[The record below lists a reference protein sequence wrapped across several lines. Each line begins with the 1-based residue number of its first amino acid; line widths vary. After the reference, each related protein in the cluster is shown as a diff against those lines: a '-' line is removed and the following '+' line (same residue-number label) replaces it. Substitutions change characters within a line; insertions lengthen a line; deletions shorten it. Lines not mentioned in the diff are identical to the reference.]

1 MAFLHREQQIGML
14 AHGAAG
20 EYTVD
25 YDAHTH
31 TIGGAR
37 LQNDDLSL
45 RLDAGARRFL
55 ARTDHRGVTTH
66 DGQRRLHL
74 GLVSVYRPLGSSSTR
89 DDSRIVAPMPGRVVV
104 VKASPGQAVKAG
116 QELIVIEAMK
126 MELAIKSPRDGI
138 VAALHAAAG
147 DLVEADAV
155 LATLEA
161 E

>member
-1 MAFLHREQQIGML
+1 ML

-20 EYTVD
+20 EYRVE
-25 YDAHTH
+25 YQGRTH
-31 TIGGAR
+31 AISGAR

-45 RLDAGARRFL
+45 RLDSEARRFL
-55 ARTDHRGVTTH
+55 ARTGRQGVTTH

-74 GLVSVYRPLGSSSTR
+74 ELVSVYRPLGSSSTR

-104 VKASPGQAVKAG
+104 VKSSPGQTVKAG
-116 QELIVIEAMK
+116 QELLVIEAMK
-126 MELAIKSPRDGI
+126 MELAIKAPRDGI

-147 DLVEADAV
+147 DFVEADAV
-155 LATLEA
+155 LATLET